1 MVGVNKPVDSGRYLS
16 KNNKIDSQ
24 WRFQLFIAFLIC
36 VSGVKFIG
44 FYKGLFLSSGF
55 HYVHTPRSNKPSI
68 SPLFGLLQVLLGTL
82 IWLLWMYEQKRLVK
96 HAPFSNSETR
106 KLKLKKKTKK
116 KQRDWRQDVMLR
128 WRSLV
133 LSKNITLP
141 FRRLQIGHF
150 NFQCRNGTKATSKW

>member
-16 KNNKIDSQ
+16 KNNKIHSQ
-24 WRFQLFIAFLIC
+24 WRFQLFIAFLLC
-36 VSGVKFIG
+36 VSGVKYIG
-44 FYKGLFLSSGF
+44 FYKGFFLSAGF
-55 HYVHTPRSNKPSI
+55 HYVPWSNKPSI
-68 SPLFGLLQVLLGTL
+68 SPLFGLLQVLLGTF
-82 IWLLWMYEQKRLVK
+82 IWLSWMDKQKTLVK

-106 KLKLKKKTKK
+106 KWKLKEK
-116 KQRDWRQDVMLR
+116 KQRDWRQDVRLR
-128 WRSLV
+128 LRSLV

>member
-16 KNNKIDSQ
+16 KNNKIHSQ
-24 WRFQLFIAFLIC
+24 WRFQLFIAFLLF
-36 VSGVKFIG
+36 VSGVKYIG
-44 FYKGLFLSSGF
+44 FYKGFFLSAGF
-55 HYVHTPRSNKPSI
+55 HYVLHTPWSNKPSI
-68 SPLFGLLQVLLGTL
+68 SPLFGLLQVLLGTF
-82 IWLLWMYEQKRLVK
+82 IWLSWMDKQKTLVK

-106 KLKLKKKTKK
+106 KWKLKEK
-116 KQRDWRQDVMLR
+116 KQRDWRQDVRLR
-128 WRSLV
+128 LRSLV